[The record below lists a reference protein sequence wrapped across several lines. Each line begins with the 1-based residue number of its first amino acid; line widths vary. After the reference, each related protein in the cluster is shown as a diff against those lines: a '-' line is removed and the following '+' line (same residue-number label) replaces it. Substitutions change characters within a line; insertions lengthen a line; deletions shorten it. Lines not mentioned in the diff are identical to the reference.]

1 MENNELRRLID
12 DQHGVVTY
20 PQLRPHGYSRKR
32 VQHAIESGHWQ
43 QVLFGVYSVISGPLA
58 REARLTSALLY
69 GGGSSILSYK
79 TAAED
84 WFMLP
89 VDDASPVHITVPYG
103 TSAVSLPPTVHRS
116 TSRLALRGD
125 GVVHPG
131 VIVHRSRAMNHIR
144 IGSSLPR
151 TSKVDTAIDV
161 AVSEPTAKSAFGTLV
176 ALATNGGIRLADLEA
191 RLEQRKPRRYNS
203 AIADAMRL
211 LADGVQ
217 SVLEFHYA
225 VDVEKA
231 HGLPKARRQGPV
243 VVDGQTLYEDVVYS
257 TPGTDLVVRLDG
269 RATHTMRGIPFRDR
283 RRDNAA
289 EIAGKSSLVYGWE
302 EVHGDACAVAG
313 EVRYVLERSGWV
325 GPNPCLNCAR
335 NLPLTG

>member
-1 MENNELRRLID
+1 MENDELQRLID

-32 VQHAIESGHWQ
+32 VQHAIEAGHWQ
-43 QVLFGVYSVISGPLA
+43 QVLFGVYSVVSGPLT
-58 REARLTSALLY
+58 RDARLTSALLY
-69 GGGSSILSYK
+69 GGGSSILSYR

-89 VDDASPVHITVPYG
+89 IDDSAPVHITVPYG
-103 TSAVSLPPTVHRS
+103 SSAVSVPPTPHRP
-116 TSRLALRGD
+116 TNRLALRGD

-131 VIVHRSRAMNHIR
+131 VIVHRSRAMEHIR
-144 IGSSLPR
+144 IGSTRPR

-161 AVSEPTAKSAFGTLV
+161 AVSEQTAEAAFTTLV
-176 ALATNGGIRLADLEA
+176 VLATNGGIRLADLET
-191 RLEQRKPRRYNS
+191 RVEQRKPRRHNV
-203 AIADAMRL
+203 AIADALRL

-225 VDVEKA
+225 IDVEQA
-231 HGLPKARRQGPV
+231 HGLPQARRQGPV

-257 TPGTDLVVRLDG
+257 TPGADLIVRLDG

-289 EIAGKSSLVYGWE
+289 EVAGKSSLVYGWE
-302 EVHGDACAVAG
+302 EVHRDACEVAA
-313 EVRYVLERSGWV
+313 EVRFVLERSGWA
-325 GPNPCLNCAR
+325 GPNPCPNCAR